1 MGFLSRKKKNP
12 EHAVV
17 EETHPLEEELQG
29 MEEAVPERRVD
40 EYPDPEPAYRE
51 PEPEYED
58 DIDVSAP
65 TAGPVPHEGSSSSQ
79 AAGEDPSYAPP
90 ADEAPQVDAKGTAAE
105 APSGGVEVG

>member
-29 MEEAVPERRVD
+29 MEEAVPERRLD

-51 PEPEYED
+51 PEPV
-58 DIDVSAP
+58 IC
-65 TAGPVPHEGSSSSQ
+65 SSQ
-79 AAGEDPSYAPP
+79 RVGGMSL
-90 ADEAPQVDAKGTAAE
+90 TACGA
-105 APSGGVEVG
+105 